1 MPFLAQDKLHPIH
14 MSCIGKIT
22 AITYGFVMTSHAVP
36 RLIIVSGPTASG
48 KSVLAIDLAQALNGV
63 IINGDALQVYREL
76 DIISARPS
84 RADEHTAPHA
94 LYGFHTIL
102 SPYAVTD
109 WLRDLQPV
117 LQQTW
122 QNNQTPIIV
131 GGTGFYLQS
140 LLHGLASIPDV
151 PDDVRLDTMQLYD
164 TLGHDMF
171 RARLHA
177 FDPVLAERI
186 KPNDR
191 QRLVRAME
199 VYQATGKPLSTWQQ
213 QERVPLYPNLHS
225 HAILLQPPRDI
236 LYDRI
241 NRRFLMMMEQ
251 GALDEAR
258 AVEELNPDPSLP
270 GCKALGLDPLR
281 RHVRGDMT
289 LDEAIELGQTT
300 SRQYAKR
307 QNTWLNTQWQTT
319 AQHHITRIADT
330 SPDTIAHVQ
339 DILKN
344 WLEF

>member
-1 MPFLAQDKLHPIH
+1 M
-14 MSCIGKIT
+14 
-22 AITYGFVMTSHAVP
+22 TYGFSMKNSVP
-36 RLIIVSGPTASG
+36 RLIMISGPTASG
-48 KSVLAIDLAQALNGV
+48 KSALALDLAHALNGV
-63 IINGDALQVYREL
+63 IINGDALQIYREL

-84 RADEHTAPHA
+84 RDDENIAPHR

-109 WLRDLQPV
+109 WLRDVQDV

-122 QNNQTPIIV
+122 DNHQIPIIV

-151 PDDVRLDTMQLYD
+151 PDTVRAETMQRYD
-164 TLGHDMF
+164 TIGHDAF
-171 RARLHA
+171 RAQLHEI
-177 FDPVLAERI
+177 DPILAERI

-199 VYQATGKPLSTWQQ
+199 VFQATHIPLSTWQQ
-213 QERVPLYPNLHS
+213 QERVPLYPHLHS
-225 HAILLQPPRDI
+225 HAVLLQPPRDM

-241 NRRFLMMMEQ
+241 NRRFNIMMEL

-258 AVEELNPDPSLP
+258 AIENLNPDPSLP

-281 RHVRGDMT
+281 RHIRGEVT
-289 LDEAIELGQTT
+289 LNEAIEIAQTT

-307 QNTWLNTQWQTT
+307 QNTWLNTQWH
-319 AQHHITRIADT
+319 ASPQHQITRISDT
-330 SPDTIAHVQ
+330 HPDTISNIRHTLQ
-339 DILKN
+339 D
-344 WLEF
+344 WLID